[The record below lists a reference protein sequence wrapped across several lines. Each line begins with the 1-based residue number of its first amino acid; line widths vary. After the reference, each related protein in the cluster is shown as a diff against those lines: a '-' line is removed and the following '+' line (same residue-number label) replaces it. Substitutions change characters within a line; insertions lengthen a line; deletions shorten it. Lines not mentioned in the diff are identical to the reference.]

1 MDNEITVME
10 ARCIDDLG
18 YNGPNSDTFW
28 DCVKAELAIDVR
40 SEDLFDF
47 TQKGSISRVLVGLKN
62 GGLLAKDVDER
73 ELRALGMRKPWLS
86 RACRYGEQQ

>member
-28 DCVKAELAIDVR
+28 DSVKAELAIDAR

-47 TQKGSISRVLVGLKN
+47 TQKGSTPRVTRG
-62 GGLLAKDVDER
+62 
-73 ELRALGMRKPWLS
+73 
-86 RACRYGEQQ
+86 